1 MRERLTY
8 NFGLKI
14 LSLALAVLVWL
25 VVLSIE
31 DPVYTREFSDISVT
45 EINGDQITEAG
56 KAYSYVGGN
65 TVSVKVKGKTSIV
78 NRLSK
83 DDLLAVADLSTLSIT
98 GAVMVD
104 VSCPKYP
111 NLEITPIGS
120 STVLKVEIEDLVEKS
135 LNIKVVTSGKVASGY
150 YIGQGVATPNMVTVS
165 GPKSVVDQIAEA
177 NVSVTVGSS
186 NTSDITTNTTLKLL
200 DQNGS
205 EVSSSTL
212 NISQSDISVNVPIYQ
227 TKTVPVNFGVTG
239 RVAEGYRVVSAVYEP
254 KKVTVAGRKED
265 LDKIDQVTLKDYDI
279 SGKNDKIED
288 SVSIAQNIAEQ
299 LPDGVVFTDKEA
311 TVALVVDIQKITETS
326 FELPLSK
333 VSLKGSSTDYTYEKS
348 VTGSSDKAVTLKVK
362 GIASEVNALT
372 ADNLT
377 ALIDVSDYGE
387 GEYNLPLTVIFD
399 DNLELAEDAYVHVVI
414 SKSSGE

>member
-1 MRERLTY
+1 M
-8 NFGLKI
+8 
-14 LSLALAVLVWL
+14 
-25 VVLSIE
+25 
-31 DPVYTREFSDISVT
+31 P
-45 EINGDQITEAG
+45 
-56 KAYSYVGGN
+56 
-65 TVSVKVKGKTSIV
+65 
-78 NRLSK
+78 
-83 DDLLAVADLSTLSIT
+83 
-98 GAVMVD
+98 
-104 VSCPKYP
+104 
-111 NLEITPIGS
+111 
-120 STVLKVEIEDLVEKS
+120 
-135 LNIKVVTSGKVASGY
+135 
-150 YIGQGVATPNMVTVS
+150 
-165 GPKSVVDQIAEA
+165 
-177 NVSVTVGSS
+177 
-186 NTSDITTNTTLKLL
+186 
-200 DQNGS
+200 
-205 EVSSSTL
+205 
-212 NISQSDISVNVPIYQ
+212 
-227 TKTVPVNFGVTG
+227 
-239 RVAEGYRVVSAVYEP
+239 
-254 KKVTVAGRKED
+254 GRKED

-279 SGKNDKIED
+279 SGKNDNIED